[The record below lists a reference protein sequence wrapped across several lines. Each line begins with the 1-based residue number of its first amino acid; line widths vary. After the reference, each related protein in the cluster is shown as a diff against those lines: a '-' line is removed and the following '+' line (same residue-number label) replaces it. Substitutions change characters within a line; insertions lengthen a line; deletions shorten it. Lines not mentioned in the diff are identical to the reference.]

1 MTRIERVGVSL
12 DKKLLTDFD
21 KLITEQGYQNRSEA
35 IRDLIRRE
43 ISSKQLD
50 NPNTNA
56 VGAVFIVYDHHATRL
71 MEKLTALQHSRLLE
85 TISSMHIHL
94 DKHVC
99 LEIIVLRGPSG
110 KIQKMAESL
119 LSLKGVKLGRIN
131 LLAT

>member
-1 MTRIERVGVSL
+1 MAQIERVGVSL

-21 KLITEQGYQNRSEA
+21 KLIAEQGYQNRSEA

-43 ISSKQLD
+43 ISSRQLN

-56 VGAVFIVYDHHATRL
+56 IGAVFIVYDHHATQL
-71 MEKLTALQHSRLLE
+71 MEKLTAMQHSQLLE

-94 DKHVC
+94 DKHEC
-99 LEIIVLRGPSG
+99 LEIIVLKGQAG
-110 KIQKMAESL
+110 KIQKMAETL
-119 LSLKGVKLGRIN
+119 LSLKGVKLGKIN